1 MECLCCNQSFTDL
14 FFLKDHYIISHNVD
28 ENNYFF
34 KNFLINFLCQENN
47 FVATIFVRIEEMKTI
62 IIFSKIIRWEVGN
75 LFFKKK
81 MGFIPCK
88 AKQPL
93 CGIELQQ
100 KEAQK
105 HYSIQEICLKSTY
118 S

>member
-1 MECLCCNQSFTDL
+1 MGGREP
-14 FFLKDHYIISHNVD
+14 
-28 ENNYFF
+28 FF
-34 KNFLINFLCQENN
+34 K
-47 FVATIFVRIEEMKTI
+47 
-62 IIFSKIIRWEVGN
+62 
-75 LFFKKK
+75 KKK
-81 MGFIPCK
+81 MGFTPCK

-118 S
+118 KVSVNSILQANKIIGQRKAFYRQRISEPSCVRKETVDIDVLVTSRNGDIKIMQSIRVMSRPPFRKRK